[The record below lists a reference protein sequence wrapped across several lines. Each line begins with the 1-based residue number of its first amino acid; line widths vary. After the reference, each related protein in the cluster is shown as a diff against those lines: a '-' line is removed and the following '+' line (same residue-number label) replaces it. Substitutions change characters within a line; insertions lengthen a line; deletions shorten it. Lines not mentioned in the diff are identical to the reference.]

1 MLRYLLKTLLQMNL
15 FADSLGVEGSNSSQ
29 LLLDINRT
37 IAALHLPGLDSG
49 NGSHPQLE
57 DAAPR
62 IVEHPTDVLV
72 SRGDPAT
79 LSCKAEGRPPPAVEW
94 YKDGERVETDREEPR
109 SHRSLLPGGSLFF
122 LRVLHGRRGRHD
134 EGVYVCV
141 ARNHLGQA
149 TSRNASLHVAVL
161 RDEFRQPPGDVV
173 VAAGEPAV
181 LECVPPRGHPE
192 PSVSWKKNGARLSA
206 TDERLT
212 LRGGK
217 LMLANTRKSDA
228 GVYVCVATNVV
239 GEKDSEPA
247 ELVVLE
253 RPGFSRRPLN
263 QAVLVE
269 GTVEFACE
277 AVGDPQPSARWRKEE
292 GEMPPGRWEV
302 LPDNTLRIVRL
313 RPEDEGTYTCVAD
326 NSVGRSEAS
335 GTLMVH
341 VPPQLVT
348 GPRDQIIPLGHSVTF
363 QCQSRGNPP
372 PAVFWQKE
380 GSQTLLF
387 PGQSPHP
394 SGRFAVSPGG
404 SMTIS
409 DVQRS
414 DSGNY
419 LCQAI
424 SVAGSILAKAHLE
437 VEEAPVIQWGP
448 TNHTVLPAGATARLP
463 CPVWGGGGDPA
474 ASVGWL
480 KDGNVLEGSEP
491 RASLQENGS
500 LRITGL
506 RVMDSGHYECV
517 ATSPEGDTRWGIT
530 LEVHGAR
537 PDLSPPFSVPG
548 VLPGPPSTPVVTNVT
563 KSSVTLSWRGN
574 EDSAATGV
582 TSYIVEAFSQEEG
595 GPWRTVAAEVAGE
608 THTVTGLVPNTIYIF
623 LVRAVNAHGISDPS
637 GASEPVCTQDPS
649 TLQPGLDPEKV
660 QQDLARVAVHLQEP
674 EVLPPGAVRL
684 SWTVQH
690 QAPFL
695 QGYRVL
701 LRRRGGRWEDAR
713 VLLAPGDRGVLLTD
727 LRHGQHYEVKVQPF
741 FHHLHGPDSAVR
753 ALSTPEAAPS
763 APPQGVTVT
772 GNGTSVRISWQ
783 PPPLAEQNGVIR
795 DYRIWCLANESRF
808 HINQSVEGSVLVAML
823 QGLVPGVLYHA
834 EVAATTSAGV
844 GVRSVPIPIR
854 VGEFLVAPMGSGWPR
869 SLLSAPTAVSHV
881 SAALPVQRDKGM
893 AGGSSMAGRLAAV
906 ARQPVF
912 IAGVGG
918 TCWLILAAVAAWLYS
933 RRRRKKELSHFTAS
947 FAYAPNGKP
956 MGTRRGPQPPSSQPL
971 PAVAFPAP
979 AHRAATGGGYPWLA
993 DTWSG
998 GGNTCLRTNERYY
1011 NDAGITRYITQTE
1024 QFGVGPAEGP
1034 VYSTIEAGGEDL
1046 HTFPRPFSH
1055 HGTSY
1060 PQLMDVPAPQAPRS
1074 RVVGWVGGHMGAG
1087 GTVPSPQPPPASFLT
1102 TGTKGKK
1109 LGQAVKPPAISWTEL
1124 LPPPPSASE
1133 LSHCTQEEQEE
1144 EEDEDEEASGRLG
1157 MEGWYGAEDVAC
1169 ATAASSPTASS
1180 GCRSTATLTP
1190 SPRATE
1196 DIPRLRDIDSPRRP
1210 PHGTGTPPPALSPLP
1225 SPDMGDVP
1233 LPRARCPPSTGRT
1246 LRDTPKRHL
1255 KPKCSRYRREKPQG
1269 DLPPPPVPPPGETP
1283 RPSAERE
1290 LSGAEH
1296 KVTHRGKPEPPTMS
1310 PRGYGV
1316 PPPNPNL
1323 VPSLADEVV
1332 PYSKPSCS
1340 TTGSVSSRG
1349 STSSR
1354 GHGSGRSRTP
1364 GDRGEGTGHRR
1375 RPGPPFPCPAQ
1386 EKR

>member
-15 FADSLGVEGSNSSQ
+15 FADTLGVDGSNSSE
-29 LLLDINRT
+29 LLLGINRT
-37 IAALHLPGLDSG
+37 IASLHLPGLDPG

-57 DAAPR
+57 DSAPR

-253 RPGFSRRPLN
+253 RPVFGRRPLN

-269 GTVEFACE
+269 GTVEFPCE
-277 AVGDPQPSARWRKEE
+277 ALGDPQPSARWRKEE
-292 GEMPPGRWEV
+292 GEMPTGRWEV
-302 LPDNTLRIVRL
+302 LPDNTLRIVWL

-326 NSVGRSEAS
+326 NSVGHSEAS

-348 GPRDQIIPLGHSVTF
+348 GPRDQIVPIGHSVTF

-404 SMTIS
+404 SMTIL

-414 DSGNY
+414 DSGHY

-424 SVAGSILAKAHLE
+424 SVAGSILAKARLD

-448 TNHTVLPAGATARLP
+448 TNHTVLPAGATVRLP
-463 CPVWGGGGDPA
+463 CPVWGGGDPVA
-474 ASVGWL
+474 NVGWL
-480 KDGNVLEGSEP
+480 KDGNVLVGAEP

-517 ATSPEGDTRWGIT
+517 ATSPVGDTRWGIT

-537 PDLSPPFSVPG
+537 PDLSPPSSVPG

-563 KSSVTLSWRGN
+563 KNSVTLSWRGN
-574 EDSAATGV
+574 EDSTATGV

-608 THTVTGLVPNTIYIF
+608 SHTVSGLVPNTVYIF
-623 LVRAVNAHGISDPS
+623 LVRAVNAYGISDPS

-649 TLQPGLDPEKV
+649 TPQPGLDPQKV
-660 QQDLARVAVHLQEP
+660 QQDLARVSVHLQEP
-674 EVLPPGAVRL
+674 EVLPLGAVRL

-701 LRRRGGRWEDAR
+701 LRCRGGRWEDAR

-727 LRHGQHYEVKVQPF
+727 LRRGQHYEVKVQPF
-741 FHHLHGPDSAVR
+741 FQHLYGPESAVR

-834 EVAATTSAGV
+834 EVAAATSAGV
-844 GVRSVPIPIR
+844 GARSVPIPIR
-854 VGEFLVAPMGSGWPR
+854 V
-869 SLLSAPTAVSHV
+869 
-881 SAALPVQRDKGM
+881 ALPVQWDMGM
-893 AGGSSMAGRLAAV
+893 AGGSSVAGRLAAV

-933 RRRRKKELSHFTAS
+933 RRRRKKELSHFTTS

-956 MGTRRGPQPPSSQPL
+956 MGTRRGAQPSSSQPL

-979 AHRAATGGGYPWLA
+979 AHRAATAGGYPWLA

-998 GGNTCLRTNERYY
+998 GGNSCLRTNERYY

-1024 QFGVGPAEGP
+1024 QFGVGPTEGP
-1034 VYSTIEAGGEDL
+1034 VYSTIDAGGEEL

-1060 PQLMDVPAPQAPRS
+1060 PQSMDA
-1074 RVVGWVGGHMGAG
+1074 
-1087 GTVPSPQPPPASFLT
+1087 PPASFLT

-1133 LSHCTQEEQEE
+1133 LSRCAQEEQEE
-1144 EEDEDEEASGRLG
+1144 EEEDEEASGRLG

-1190 SPRATE
+1190 SPHTTE
-1196 DIPRLRDIDSPRRP
+1196 DIPRLRDIDSPWRP
-1210 PHGTGTPPPALSPLP
+1210 PHGTGTPPPAPSPLP

-1233 LPRARCPPSTGRT
+1233 LSRARCPPSTGRT
-1246 LRDTPKRHL
+1246 RGDAPKRHL
-1255 KPKCSRYRREKPQG
+1255 KPKCSRYRREKQQG

-1290 LSGAEH
+1290 LTGAER
-1296 KVTHRGKPEPPTMS
+1296 KVTHRGKLEPPTMS
-1310 PRGYGV
+1310 PRGYGATT
-1316 PPPNPNL
+1316 NPQPC
-1323 VPSLADEVV
+1323 PSHADEVV

-1354 GHGSGRSRTP
+1354 GHGSGHSRTP
-1364 GDRGEGTGHRR
+1364 GERGEGTGHRR
-1375 RPGPPFPCPAQ
+1375 RPGPHFPAQ

>member
-15 FADSLGVEGSNSSQ
+15 FADSLGAEGSNSSE
-29 LLLDINRT
+29 LLLGINRT
-37 IAALHLPGLDSG
+37 IATLHLPGLDPG

-122 LRVLHGRRGRHD
+122 LRVLHGRRGRQD

-141 ARNHLGQA
+141 ARNRLGQA

-161 RDEFRQPPGDVV
+161 RDEFRQPPVDVV

-192 PSVSWKKNGARLSA
+192 PSVSWKKNGAWLRA

-228 GVYVCVATNVV
+228 GIYVCVATNVV

-247 ELVVLE
+247 ELVVFE
-253 RPGFSRRPLN
+253 RPAFGRRPLN

-269 GTVEFACE
+269 GTVEFLCE
-277 AVGDPQPSARWRKEE
+277 AVGDPQPSAQWRKEE

-348 GPRDQIIPLGHSVTF
+348 GPRNQVVPLGRNVTF

-424 SVAGSILAKAHLE
+424 SVAGSVLAKARLE
-437 VEEAPVIQWGP
+437 VEE
-448 TNHTVLPAGATARLP
+448 
-463 CPVWGGGGDPA
+463 VWGGGDPMA
-474 ASVGWL
+474 KVGWL
-480 KDGNVLEGSEP
+480 KDGNALVGAEP

-517 ATSPEGDTRWGIT
+517 ATSPVGDTRWGFT
-530 LEVHGAR
+530 LEVHGDR
-537 PDLSPPFSVPG
+537 PDLSPPSPMPG
-548 VLPGPPSTPVVTNVT
+548 VLPGPPSTPVITNVS

-574 EDSAATGV
+574 EESAAADV

-595 GPWRTVAAEVAGE
+595 GPWRTVAAEVVGE
-608 THTVTGLVPNTIYIF
+608 THTVSGLIPDNVYIF

-637 GASEPVCTQDPS
+637 GASEPVRTQEVPMHPAPLDASFVSDTNGDPS
-649 TLQPGLDPEKV
+649 TPQPGLDPEKV

-690 QAPFL
+690 QTPFL

-701 LRRRGGRWEDAR
+701 LRLHGGSWEDAR
-713 VLLAPGDRGVLLTD
+713 VLLAPRDRGVLLTD
-727 LRHGQHYEVKVQPF
+727 LRRGQHYEVKVQPF

-772 GNGTSVRISWQ
+772 SNGTSVRISWQ

-834 EVAATTSAGV
+834 EVAAATSAGV
-844 GVRSVPIPIR
+844 GARSVPIPIR
-854 VGEFLVAPMGSGWPR
+854 VV
-869 SLLSAPTAVSHV
+869 
-881 SAALPVQRDKGM
+881 LPAQRDMGM
-893 AGGSSMAGRLAAV
+893 VGGSSVAWRLAAV

-912 IAGVGG
+912 IASVGG
-918 TCWLILAAVAAWLYS
+918 TCWLVLAAVAAWLYS
-933 RRRRKKELSHFTAS
+933 RRRRKKELSHFTGSSSSFLAAS

-956 MGTRRGPQPPSSQPL
+956 MGTRHGPQPSSSQPL

-998 GGNTCLRTNERYY
+998 GGTSCLRTNERYY
-1011 NDAGITRYITQTE
+1011 NDAGITRYITQME
-1024 QFGVGPAEGP
+1024 QFGVGPTEGP
-1034 VYSTIEAGGEDL
+1034 VYSTIEAGDEEL

-1055 HGTSY
+1055 HGASY

-1074 RVVGWVGGHMGAG
+1074 R
-1087 GTVPSPQPPPASFLT
+1087 PPPASFLT

-1133 LSHCTQEEQEE
+1133 LSHCAQEE
-1144 EEDEDEEASGRLG
+1144 EEEGDEEASGRLA
-1157 MEGWYGAEDVAC
+1157 MEGWYGAEDVTC
-1169 ATAASSPTASS
+1169 ATAASSPTVSS

-1196 DIPRLRDIDSPRRP
+1196 DIPRLQDIDS
-1210 PHGTGTPPPALSPLP
+1210 
-1225 SPDMGDVP
+1225 
-1233 LPRARCPPSTGRT
+1233 
-1246 LRDTPKRHL
+1246 
-1255 KPKCSRYRREKPQG
+1255 
-1269 DLPPPPVPPPGETP
+1269 
-1283 RPSAERE
+1283 
-1290 LSGAEH
+1290 
-1296 KVTHRGKPEPPTMS
+1296 HR
-1310 PRGYGV
+1310 
-1316 PPPNPNL
+1316 
-1323 VPSLADEVV
+1323 
-1332 PYSKPSCS
+1332 
-1340 TTGSVSSRG
+1340 
-1349 STSSR
+1349 
-1354 GHGSGRSRTP
+1354 
-1364 GDRGEGTGHRR
+1364 
-1375 RPGPPFPCPAQ
+1375 
-1386 EKR
+1386 